1 MDLNKIIWI
10 MVIILLLTSVTVIA
24 AKPIKEKII
33 KPIEMKFS
41 REYKP
46 TKMEK
51 TSFIKNIKEVKVQDV
66 KFNPEKKFKTIG
78 NEIVVTDLQVDGNWI
93 TQITTYNKYSKG
105 FN

>member
-1 MDLNKIIWI
+1 

-41 REYKP
+41 KEYKP

-51 TSFIKNIKEVKVQDV
+51 TSFIKNIKELKVQDV
-66 KFNPEKKFKTIG
+66 KFNPEKKFKIIG
-78 NEIVVTDLQVDGNWI
+78 KEIVMTDFQVNGNWI
-93 TQITTYNKYSKG
+93 TQITTQSKYAER